1 MGTLDQP
8 SSRTGE
14 TGASLV
20 KVLRALHRFITFPA
34 ALVFALLGQFG
45 LGCLVMA
52 ITPPPDPAA
61 PGSTEGAVWAQALL
75 LLLQGAALVIAVS
88 RAGLKPSRVFL
99 AIAALVWAIA
109 SMLLLY
115 VAFQCDLGAI
125 CL

>member
-8 SSRTGE
+8 SSRTGG

-20 KVLRALHRFITFPA
+20 NVLRALHRLITFPVA
-34 ALVFALLGQFG
+34 IFFALFGQLG
-45 LGCLVMA
+45 LGWLVMA

-61 PGSTEGAVWAQALL
+61 PGSTDGAIWAQMLL

-99 AIAALVWAIA
+99 AGAALVWAIA

-115 VAFQCDLGAI
+115 VAFQCDLGAA